1 VTRASALPLALAIL
15 TGASPVASQAP
26 DTAERSVLGAGAAY
40 VAEYQRQLTSILA
53 DEIYT
58 QEIVAQRPHDTKM
71 PRKRRLRSEVF
82 FMFAPA
88 TREWMAIRDVLEA
101 DGRPLE
107 SRPDLREALQ
117 TLSARDAASAF
128 KDYNSR
134 FNIGQ
139 TFRNFNEPTL
149 ALLVLDEQH
158 RRRFSFDRRHVERAG
173 GTVLV
178 TIAFTE
184 KDSPT
189 LIRHVDRGRVF
200 SKGELV
206 VEAATGA
213 IRRTALRG
221 TIEKLRFELTTVY
234 SPDARL
240 GLWVPSVFTEGY
252 EYGTRPGTDYNSG
265 GFRPDRG
272 SRTSARRSDYEKI
285 VCEARYTNFRRFETS
300 VRIK

>member
-1 VTRASALPLALAIL
+1 LALAIL
-15 TGASPVASQAP
+15 TGASHVASQAP

-53 DEIYT
+53 DETYT

-71 PRKRRLRSEVF
+71 PRTRRLRSEVF

-101 DGRPLE
+101 DGTRLE

-149 ALLVLDEQH
+149 ALLVLDERH

-178 TIAFTE
+178 TVAFTE

-234 SPDARL
+234 SPDPRL

-252 EYGTRPGTDYNSG
+252 EYGTRFGTDYTSG
-265 GFRPDRG
+265 GFRPDRA

>member
-1 VTRASALPLALAIL
+1 MTRASVLPLAVAIL
-15 TGASPVASQAP
+15 AGASHVTSQEV
-26 DTAERSVLGAGAAY
+26 DTSERGVLSAGAAH
-40 VAEYQRQLTSILA
+40 VAAYQRQLTSILA
-53 DEIYT
+53 DELST
-58 QEIVAQRPHDTKM
+58 QEIVAQRPHDATM
-71 PRKRRLRSEVF
+71 PRGRRLRSEVF

-101 DGRPLE
+101 DGTPLE
-107 SRPDLREALQ
+107 SRPDLRNALRR
-117 TLSARDAASAF
+117 LAPREVASAF
-128 KDYNSR
+128 KEHNSR
-134 FNIGQ
+134 FNIGR

-149 ALLVLDEQH
+149 TLLVLDEEH
-158 RRRFSFDRRHVERAG
+158 RRRFSFDRRHVERAD

-206 VEAATGA
+206 VEAGTGV

-240 GLWVPSVFTEGY
+240 GLWVPSVFTEEY
-252 EYGTRPGTDYNSG
+252 EYGTG
-265 GFRPDRG
+265 
-272 SRTSARRSDYEKI
+272 RSDYEKI
-285 VCEARYTNFRRFETS
+285 VCEARYSNYRRFETS
-300 VRIK
+300 VRVK